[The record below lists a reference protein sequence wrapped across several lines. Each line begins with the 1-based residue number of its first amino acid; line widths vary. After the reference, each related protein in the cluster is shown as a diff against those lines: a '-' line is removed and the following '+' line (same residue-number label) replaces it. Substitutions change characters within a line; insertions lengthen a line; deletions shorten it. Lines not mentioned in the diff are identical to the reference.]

1 MAALSLIELLKGT
14 SDPVASGVIE
24 HIVTVDQLIAFL
36 PFVSCG
42 VRDSLVYRR
51 EKALPAVSKIGSGD
65 TITPTA
71 ALTYTRATSFVRRMV
86 VDQDIDILDA
96 GAAGGMVGARADAL
110 GRAAKAVARTFG
122 DDLIDGNSNF
132 TATVTEIGSN
142 GTTGATIVVGPGHDV
157 RQPLGLIKYTHA
169 GATVAYKAPG
179 DPDYGTAVA
188 YTGGVKVLSHN
199 EDKWI
204 TVTFTGGALAANGV
218 TTFALSGGDN
228 EIDGLER
235 LVADPS
241 QVISATGGAGDA
253 LALAT
258 LDQLADLVKDRN
270 GPKVYLMNAALK
282 RKLAA
287 LLRAAGG
294 ATMTEFR
301 DANSL
306 TGNPV
311 MQPVLT
317 YNGIPVLQS
326 DFIDSDESK
335 GGATTLSSVYC
346 ATLGEGAGLCGLYSE
361 ASIDGDNGMQVISR
375 APTGL
380 TMLNLGTVQNADVQ
394 RVRVKAY
401 WGLMNKSELGLARA
415 KNIITA

>member
-42 VRDSLVYRR
+42 TRDSMVYRR

-132 TATVTEIGSN
+132 TATVNDIGSS
-142 GTTGATIVVGPGHDV
+142 GYTGATIVVGPGHDV
-157 RQPLGLIKYTHA
+157 RNPIGEIKYTHS
-169 GATVAYKAPG
+169 GTTIAYKAPG
-179 DPDYGTAVA
+179 DTAYGTAVTVGSA
-188 YTGGVKVLSHN
+188 VKVYSSN
-199 EDKWI
+199 EDKWLQ
-204 TVTFTGGALAANGV
+204 VTMTGGTPAANGV
-218 TTFALSGGDN
+218 TVFTISAGDN
-228 EIDGLER
+228 EIDGVER
-235 LVADPS
+235 LVNTTS
-241 QVISATGGAGDA
+241 QVISATGSDGDA

-270 GPKVYLMNAALK
+270 GPKVYIMNAALK

-301 DANSL
+301 DLHSL
-306 TGNPV
+306 TGMPL

-335 GGATTLSSVYC
+335 GNASTLSSVYC

-361 ASIDGDNGMQVISR
+361 ASIDGDNGAQVLSR

-380 TMLNLGTVQNADVQ
+380 TALNLGTVQNADVQ